1 MADDPVKT
9 PRKKTDRKM
18 FVWVAVIGM
27 LMLVVYLFAS
37 QGSDLG
43 QSEVDAERARQAKA
57 AQAELYSAK
66 VANPVAATQQQV
78 ADAEAEKAKKEA
90 AERAER
96 LKEQNKAL
104 SDVILPPGD
113 DDMVLPPPSSPAL
126 SDARLSGLEAAAG
139 AVGDKPDADSGDAPV
154 HGSFVVFQAEDKKK
168 SSGPLGPLAVDHAEG
183 GANANASAQDD
194 PSKIEDPQVRQAY
207 QQVAAAQKQRDD
219 LLKLAQAKAQ
229 ESGTPGAEGNQA
241 WLYQNR
247 NEKVDLATSKVAQR
261 SDARYWLAPGTVIQA
276 VVQNAVDTSLP
287 GVLTA
292 RVTQA
297 VYDSRYGRYLVIPAG
312 SVIKGSYNTSV
323 ADGQRRVMLGFDT
336 LITPSGGMVDL
347 GSLSGSDGLGRAGM
361 PGKLHTRFWPRMG
374 IATLLAI
381 EAVGM
386 DRLNNKQQIVS
397 PTGATG
403 SQAMSSGGEI
413 ISSFANEEIK
423 RRAATGPYITAEP
436 GAVMSLTLTE
446 GVEIPPLANT
456 R

>member
-1 MADDPVKT
+1 MADDPVKA

-18 FVWVAVIGM
+18 FVWVAVVGM

-37 QGSDLG
+37 QGPDLG
-43 QSEVDAERARQAKA
+43 QSEVDAERARQEKV

-96 LKEQNKAL
+96 LKEQKAL
-104 SDVILPPGD
+104 SDAILPPGD

-126 SDARLSGLEAAAG
+126 NDARLSGLEAAAG
-139 AVGDKPDADSGDAPV
+139 AVGDKPDAGSDDAPSR
-154 HGSFVVFQAEDKKK
+154 GSFVVFQAEDKKK
-168 SSGPLGPLAVDHAEG
+168 SSGPLGALAVDHAEG
-183 GANANASAQDD
+183 GPNASASAQDD

-207 QQVAAAQKQRDD
+207 QQVAAAQKQRED

-229 ESGTPGAEGNQA
+229 ESGSPGAEGNQA

-276 VVQNAVDTSLP
+276 VMQNAVDTSLP

-323 ADGQRRVMLGFDT
+323 ADGQRRVMVGFDT

-347 GSLSGSDGLGRAGM
+347 GSLSGSDGLGRAGV
-361 PGKLHTRFWPRMG
+361 PGKLHTRFLPRLG

-423 RRAATGPYITAEP
+423 RRAATGPYITAKP